1 MLNEAK
7 NAGDQL
13 GHDICKKIEEL
24 KDIEVAAYEKSRK
37 KKDPDIDRSSL
48 KPRIPDDLL

>member
-1 MLNEAK
+1 
-7 NAGDQL
+7 
-13 GHDICKKIEEL
+13 L

>member
-1 MLNEAK
+1 M
-7 NAGDQL
+7 
-13 GHDICKKIEEL
+13 

-48 KPRIPDDLL
+48 KPRVPDDLL